1 MAVDKSYGSGKSRS
15 AANSAARRTK
25 AASANLR
32 KKNVQKVAS
41 KPFQKQRLASV
52 GKQAAAGFNIGGR
65 QYLETGV
72 SLNKLSKVAAGL
84 SKAGRVSQSISVADR
99 AYAKATGQELGRS
112 IALSRKEPIG
122 AYNRSV
128 SNQGIE
134 NLKEFR
140 GLSRDIFPKP
150 TTTRGTDARLQS
162 VANKIYT
169 RHLSDV
175 KSKGLGHGD
184 AVSLPRAGVLRNLK
198 EKRGVD
204 LSLAKMRAEQKLAE
218 GTRVTALEKRL
229 RLPKRGR

>member
-15 AANSAARRTK
+15 AANSAARRRVAAGNFTK
-25 AASANLR
+25 GKKGNATLR
-32 KKNVQKVAS
+32 KIAKDNPVTGFVGGGVA
-41 KPFQKQRLASV
+41 L
-52 GKQAAAGFNIGGR
+52 G
-65 QYLETGV
+65 T
-72 SLNKLSKVAAGL
+72 LSKVAAGL
-84 SKAGRVSQSISVADR
+84 SKAGRVSQSLSVADR

-112 IALSRKEPIG
+112 IAISRKEPIG
-122 AYNRSV
+122 AYNRST

-140 GLSRDIFPKP
+140 GLSRDIFPKA
-150 TTTRGTDARLQS
+150 TKTRGPDARLQS

-175 KSKGLGHGD
+175 RTKGLGHGD

-204 LSLAKMRAEQKLAE
+204 LSLAKMRAEQKLSK
-218 GTRVTALEKRL
+218 GTRVTELEKRL
-229 RLPKRGR
+229 NLPGKAPKRGR